1 MPCRGNSTTVCQ
13 EKLVQTS
20 WTIQPGQRLTTGPEQ
35 NSEHKEVTN
44 CAEPEQWQA
53 IDHNASEGI
62 EPRNYFTAL
71 GEGLV
76 VPEASIAACATGEYA
91 SDVPGSETMVGNRIA
106 CTGTWESHIVPT
118 EASNEPKRRR
128 RKYGDMAV
136 GLTHSRGVDGVMP
149 IESPCSLEGVSRRT

>member
-1 MPCRGNSTTVCQ
+1 MLSQRNGRLSTITQV
-13 EKLVQTS
+13 KGLS
-20 WTIQPGQRLTTGPEQ
+20 PEMLAL
-35 NSEHKEVTN
+35 H
-44 CAEPEQWQA
+44 
-53 IDHNASEGI
+53 
-62 EPRNYFTAL
+62 L

-106 CTGTWESHIVPT
+106 CTGTWESHIVPK
-118 EASNEPKRRR
+118 EASNELKRRR

-149 IESPCSLEGVSRRT
+149 IASPDSLEGVSRRTQRDE